1 MRQWEFIWGSAASAA
16 WLLTQPA
23 FAAENDKIIGTWK
36 LISYEAEVQAP
47 GQKEPVMGVHPAG
60 YVTFTPD
67 GRAYVLLTGEGRT
80 PAKTDQERAALLNTL
95 SAYTGPYSIE
105 GETWTTQVEVASNPE
120 WVATKQVRNI
130 KLDGDRLVVSTS
142 WRVMANWA
150 DKGMTR
156 SVVIFERSK

>member
-1 MRQWEFIWGSAASAA
+1 MSRIIGF
-16 WLLTQPA
+16 L
-23 FAAENDKIIGTWK
+23 FAACLVAQPGFAADNDKIVGTWK
-36 LISYEAEVQAP
+36 LVSYEVEVQST
-47 GQKEPVMGVHPAG
+47 GQKEPVMGVHPTG

-67 GRAYVLLTGEGRT
+67 GRAYVLLTADGRA

-95 SAYTGPYSIE
+95 SAYTGTYSIE
-105 GETWTTQVEVASNPE
+105 GEMWTTQVEVASNPE

-130 KLDGDRLVVSTS
+130 KLEGDRLVVSTS

-156 SVVIFERSK
+156 SVVTFERSK